1 MLGDAIRGALP
12 RLRAQAESMMFDTC
26 EVREIVGEETGPDGR
41 VVAVYGEPIYAGRCR
56 VSGDRPY
63 EQTPEAGGL
72 EFNVRRFILSLPAA
86 TGPYLENMRVAITAS
101 EFQPHIVG
109 NEYRIAAVDERTAQ
123 TAQRMYVEIV
133 S

>member
-26 EVREIVGEETGPDGR
+26 EVREIVGEDTGPDGR
-41 VVAVYGEPIYAGRCR
+41 VVTVYGDPIYSGRCR

-63 EQTPEAGGL
+63 EQTPEAGGQ
-72 EFNVRRFILSLPAA
+72 EFNVRRFILSLPA
-86 TGPYLENMRVAITAS
+86 TSGPYREGMQVLVLTS
-101 EFQPHIVG
+101 EFQPSLIG
-109 NEYRIAAVDERTAQ
+109 SMFRIAGADERTAQ
-123 TAQRMYVEIV
+123 TAQRMFIEAV